1 MAVPVRA
8 ERRNGGAADVQQST
22 GLVEANLVM
31 PGNEAQRQSE
41 QPSAVPPFRR
51 SAPDD
56 DRVSILLVDDQPA
69 NLLALEAMLQGL
81 GQNLVKAE
89 SGREALKWLLTHD
102 FAVILLDVKM
112 PDMDG
117 FETAALIRE
126 RDKSRDTPIIFL
138 TAADKTHTEAV
149 RGYAVGAVDYLVK
162 PVVPEFVRSKV
173 SVFVELAKKSELLR
187 RQAEQLREGE
197 QAARELAET
206 RAELVRDLEHKNQE
220 LESFSYAVS
229 HDLRAPLRRI
239 EAFSR
244 AVLESQG
251 ARLDPDGR
259 RFVDRI
265 QEASR
270 QMSQLIDDVI
280 HLSKV
285 SRAELRQQEV
295 DLSALAGAILERLR
309 ESDAQR
315 VVETRVRP
323 GVTVTGDGRLLRI
336 ALANLLE
343 NAWKFTAREPAGRIE
358 FGMTTGAGEPTY
370 FVRDN
375 GAGFDMAYAD
385 RLFGPFQRL
394 HLASEFPGSGIGLAT
409 VQRIIH
415 RLGGR
420 VWAEGLVGQG
430 ATFSFTVGRTRG

>member
-1 MAVPVRA
+1 VKRADRRTGGQADGSFAGTVHPEPPGEEARALEEPLSARLPVRLSA
-8 ERRNGGAADVQQST
+8 SEPDAA
-22 GLVEANLVM
+22 G
-31 PGNEAQRQSE
+31 
-41 QPSAVPPFRR
+41 
-51 SAPDD
+51 
-56 DRVSILLVDDQPA
+56 RVNVLLVDDQPA
-69 NLLALEAMLQGL
+69 NLMALEAMLQGL
-81 GQNLVKAE
+81 EQNLVKAE
-89 SGREALKWLLTHD
+89 SGREALKWLLTHE

-117 FETAALIRE
+117 FETAALIRQ

-173 SVFVELAKKSELLR
+173 SVFVELAKKTELLR
-187 RQAEQLREGE
+187 RQAEQLRESE
-197 QAARELAET
+197 HAARVLAET
-206 RAELVRDLEHKNQE
+206 RAELVRELEHKNQE

-239 EAFSR
+239 ESFAR
-244 AVLESQG
+244 AVLESQE
-251 ARLDPDGR
+251 ARLDADGR
-259 RFVDRI
+259 RYFDRI

-270 QMSQLIDDVI
+270 QMSQLIDAVL

-295 DLSALAGAILERLR
+295 DLGALAAAILERLR
-309 ESDAQR
+309 ESEPDR

-323 GVTVTGDGRLLRI
+323 GVVVSSDGQLLRI

-343 NAWKFTAREPAGRIE
+343 NAWKFTAREPVARIE
-358 FGMTTGAGEPTY
+358 FGMTTIAGESAY

-375 GAGFDMAYAD
+375 GAGFDMTYVD

-394 HLASEFPGSGIGLAT
+394 HLATEFPGSGIGLAT
-409 VQRIIH
+409 VRRIIH

-420 VWAEGLVGQG
+420 VWAEGMVGQG
-430 ATFSFTVGRTRG
+430 ATFQFTLGRTRA

>member
-1 MAVPVRA
+1 MAVPVTA
-8 ERRNGGAADVQQST
+8 ERRNGGTADVQPT
-22 GLVEANLVM
+22 GLADHGLIP
-31 PGNEAQRQSE
+31 PGNRAQGQPE

-51 SAPDD
+51 SASDG

-81 GQNLVKAE
+81 DQNLVRAE
-89 SGREALKWLLTHD
+89 SGREALKRLLTDD

-206 RAELVRDLEHKNQE
+206 RAELVRDLEHKNKE

-239 EAFSR
+239 EAFGR
-244 AVLESQG
+244 ALLESQG
-251 ARLDPDGR
+251 ERLDADGR

-270 QMSQLIDDVI
+270 LMLQLIDDVL

-285 SRAELRQQEV
+285 SRAELRQQDV
-295 DLSALAGAILERLR
+295 DLSALATAILDRLR
-309 ESDAQR
+309 ESEPAR
-315 VVETRVRP
+315 VVEARVRP
-323 GVTVTGDGRLLRI
+323 GVTAVGDGRLLRI
-336 ALANLLE
+336 ALTNLLE
-343 NAWKFTAREPAGRIE
+343 NAWKFTARVPATRVE
-358 FGMTTGAGEPTY
+358 FGMAVVGGEPTY
-370 FVRDN
+370 YVRDN

-394 HLASEFPGSGIGLAT
+394 HLASEFPGTGIGLAT

-430 ATFSFTVGRTRG
+430 ATFSFTLGRARA

>member
-1 MAVPVRA
+1 MKADGDARSVEEGTAVA
-8 ERRNGGAADVQQST
+8 EPPTARPPDRLTA
-22 GLVEANLVM
+22 L
-31 PGNEAQRQSE
+31 P
-41 QPSAVPPFRR
+41 PS
-51 SAPDD
+51 
-56 DRVSILLVDDQPA
+56 DRPSRYSDQVNILLVDDQPA

-81 GQNLVKAE
+81 GQNLIKAG

-102 FAVILLDVKM
+102 VAVILLDVKM

-117 FETAALIRE
+117 FETAALIRQ

-173 SVFVELAKKSELLR
+173 SVFVELAKKSEQLR
-187 RQAEQLREGE
+187 RQAEQLRESE
-197 QAARELAET
+197 QAARDLAEA
-206 RAELVRDLEHKNQE
+206 RAELVRELEHKNQE

-229 HDLRAPLRRI
+229 HDLRGPLRRI

-244 AVLESQG
+244 AVLDTQDH
-251 ARLDPDGR
+251 LDADGR
-259 RFVDRI
+259 RYFDRI

-270 QMSQLIDDVI
+270 QMSQLIDDVL

-285 SRAELRQQEV
+285 TRAELRSQEV
-295 DLSALAGAILERLR
+295 DLSALALSILERLR
-309 ESDAQR
+309 EGEPAR
-315 VVETRVRP
+315 AVESKVRP
-323 GVTVTGDGRLLRI
+323 AVVAQGDGQLLRI
-336 ALANLLE
+336 ALVNLLE
-343 NAWKFTAREPAGRIE
+343 NAWKFTARQPDARIE
-358 FGMTTGAGEPTY
+358 FGMTSVAGEPTY

-375 GAGFDMAYAD
+375 GAGFDMAYVD

-409 VQRIIH
+409 VRRIIH
-415 RLGGR
+415 RMGGR

-430 ATFSFTVGRTRG
+430 ATFSFTLGRVRA